1 MAQVRVGVPEPAS
14 QTHTGPRDQNYYLE
28 SITFKVEDRIFKV
41 PRYHFEHSSEVFA
54 TTFTLPP
61 GDGVDAEGHSDENP
75 VVLEGIS
82 SVDFQRLL
90 KVLYPPDMRSQILS
104 VTKAGWMSKEE
115 WISVLKLSTQWYFLD
130 TRDLVINQLDKL
142 TDMGNVERIL
152 LARQYDVPAWLRMAY
167 RNLVLRHEGISL
179 GDAEKIGWE
188 TAFRLYQV
196 REMALKSSKKAF
208 SNALPYAVQY
218 IESVFGEE
226 FRQAELASAA
236 YARSSRSATPSTPTC
251 WGEPQ
256 ATPELASWEEPR
268 ATPFWEEPQA
278 TPKPADWEELQPD
291 YQ

>member
-104 VTKAGWMSKEE
+104 VTKAEWMSKEE

-130 TRDLVINQLDKL
+130 TRDLAINQLDKL

-167 RNLVLRHEGISL
+167 RNLVQRHEGIPPE
-179 GDAEKIGWE
+179 DAEKIGWE
-188 TAFRLYQV
+188 TGFRLYQV
-196 REMALKSSKKAF
+196 REMALKSKKAF
-208 SNALPYAVQY
+208 GNSLPYAVQY
-218 IESVFGEE
+218 IEPVFGEE

-236 YARSSRSATPSTPTC
+236 YSRSSRSATPSPPTLSD
-251 WGEPQ
+251 WGVAPQ
-256 ATPELASWEEPR
+256 SSDWVPESVV
-268 ATPFWEEPQA
+268 PQ
-278 TPKPADWEELQPD
+278 PSDWDFPIG
-291 YQ
+291 